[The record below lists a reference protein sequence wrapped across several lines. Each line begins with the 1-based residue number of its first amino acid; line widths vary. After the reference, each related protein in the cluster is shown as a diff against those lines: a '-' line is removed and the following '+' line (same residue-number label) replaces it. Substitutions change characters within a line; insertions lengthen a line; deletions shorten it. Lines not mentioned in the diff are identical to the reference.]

1 MEEDISFNTFLSDYV
16 IAIDKK
22 LLFSKSRNAVHS
34 KNWNIAYLIFYK
46 MKKVLI
52 NTDEIFNNLL
62 FFSFSLIFLL

>member
-34 KNWNIAYLIFYK
+34 KN
-46 MKKVLI
+46 
-52 NTDEIFNNLL
+52 
-62 FFSFSLIFLL
+62 